1 MPHIDINADLGE
13 SFGPWKMGNDAQM
26 MDIVSSANIACGGHA
41 GDPATMLQA
50 VEMALA
56 KGVSIGAHPGFDD
69 KEGFGRRR
77 LPLTID
83 EVERLVA
90 YQTGALCGIAA
101 LKGADVRY
109 VKAHGALANWGAE
122 DADIAGAIVRATR
135 AVLGADAVL
144 LTISGTQLEKVARDS
159 GLNYCSE
166 IFADRGYQPNGLL
179 VPRGQD
185 GAMIHDAQVASAR
198 LIEFMQTGKMPTVGG
213 EPISLEAGSICVHG
227 DGPTA
232 VELAR
237 DLRQGLE
244 KAGIQIEA
252 FVK

>member
-26 MDIVSSANIACGGHA
+26 MAIVSSANIACGGHA

-50 VEMALA
+50 VEMAVA

-144 LTISGTQLEKVARDS
+144 LTISGTQLEKVACDS

-185 GAMIHDAQVASAR
+185 GAMIHDAQAASAR
-198 LIEFMQTGKMPTVGG
+198 LIEFMQTGNMPTVGG
-213 EPISLEAGSICVHG
+213 DPISLEAGSICVHG

-244 KAGIQIEA
+244 QAGIRIGA